1 MKTDVNTTMNQAKST
16 NDSVNVLQSQVT
28 LNKNNIATNTSSIA
42 TNATHASNADNAGNS
57 NKLGGSTLA
66 QVLEQANIDR
76 NLTQERYIVLAIT
89 GIIELNN
96 MTGVAKTTGNVKETL
111 SDSLVT
117 YLNTQYG
124 KFKLGS
130 NVKETKFT
138 TALGTSF
145 TTSGPPDCIK
155 LTTDYL
161 KQHLN
166 EFKSKFYEANPTA
179 PQPMEIV
186 ADTNMH

>member
-1 MKTDVNTTMNQAKST
+1 M
-16 NDSVNVLQSQVT
+16 
-28 LNKNNIATNTSSIA
+28 
-42 TNATHASNADNAGNS
+42 
-57 NKLGGSTLA
+57 LGSLETLA

-96 MTGVAKTTGNVKETL
+96 MTGVAKTTGNVEETL

-124 KFKLGS
+124 KFELGS
-130 NVKETKFT
+130 NVKKTKFT

-155 LTTDYL
+155 LTKDYL
-161 KQHLN
+161 NQHLA
-166 EFKSKFYEANPTA
+166 EFKSKFYEVYPSA
-179 PQPMEIV
+179 PQPKEINV
-186 ADTNMH
+186 TTNMD